1 MRFSSP
7 SLCAIA
13 LCIAIFGI
21 LGVWNTPQSL
31 AEQQTTI
38 FPSPLKAELRWI
50 DVKQNALRFEKKGV
64 QAMAIEDYLTAIDA
78 FQLGIRL
85 NPDSKLS
92 ASLYH
97 NLGLSFRAIK
107 DYPRAIRAAQHAMML
122 HPDFEMYRFHL
133 IRTYEAAGLL
143 PQAQQ
148 EFEHLLAENPDNNE
162 VTSLLQLTRERQE
175 DLNRQ

>member
-1 MRFSSP
+1 MRLSIHP
-7 SLCAIA
+7 VGTIA
-13 LCIAIFGI
+13 LYLVIGVFS
-21 LGVWNTPQSL
+21 VWNTPLSVAQ
-31 AEQQTTI
+31 QQTTI
-38 FPSPLKAELRWI
+38 FPSPLKANLRWI
-50 DVKQNALRFEKKGV
+50 DVKQNALRFEKKGL
-64 QAMAIEDYLTAIDA
+64 QAMAVEDYLTAIDA

-97 NLGLSFRAIK
+97 NLGLSFRALK

-148 EFEHLLAENPDNNE
+148 EFEHLLAENPDNTE
-162 VTSLLQLTRERQE
+162 VASLLQLTTERQA
-175 DLNRQ
+175 DLNRR

>member
-1 MRFSSP
+1 MRSFSHAWV
-7 SLCAIA
+7 LI
-13 LCIAIFGI
+13 
-21 LGVWNTPQSL
+21 SL
-31 AEQQTTI
+31 AALLGLFSVFNSQSSFADQQTTI
-38 FPSPLKAELRWI
+38 FPSPLKANLRWI
-50 DVKQNALRFEKKGV
+50 DVKQNALRFEKKGL

-97 NLGLSFRAIK
+97 NLGLSFREIK

-122 HPDFEMYRFHL
+122 HPNFEMYRFHL

-143 PQAQQ
+143 PQAQS
-148 EFEHLLAENPDNNE
+148 EFERLLAENPDNVE
-162 VTSLLQLTRERQE
+162 VASLLQITQERQADLTRR
-175 DLNRQ
+175 